1 MEDRMKRIFVAS
13 ILIVLALA
21 VFPAFSQQ
29 AKTLDPLATSI
40 KNPSDMY
47 PFRLDVVKVYQ
58 HSLGYRVVYRVGE
71 SDFADAYIPIEWF
84 KAGGKAQLI
93 RSNDPSHPYMV
104 VYYRE
109 GKFSHVRLFVKD
121 FPKDPTWGILEPG
134 PDVAAKFKVEEIV
147 PKY

>member
-1 MEDRMKRIFVAS
+1 MKRIIIAAF
-13 ILIVLALA
+13 LIAMVLA
-21 VFPAFSQQ
+21 VFPAFSQESKP
-29 AKTLDPLATSI
+29 ADPLATQL

-47 PFRLDVVKVYQ
+47 PFRLDVVKIFQ
-58 HSLGYRVVYRVGE
+58 HSLGYRVVYRVGQT
-71 SDFADAYIPIEWF
+71 DFADAYIPIEWF

-109 GKFSHVRLFVKD
+109 GKFSHVRLFAKD
-121 FPKDPTWGILEPG
+121 FPKDPSWGILESG
-134 PDVAAKFKVEEIV
+134 PDVASKFKVEEIV

>member
-1 MEDRMKRIFVAS
+1 MKRIFVAA
-13 ILIVLALA
+13 ILIAMVLA
-21 VFPAFSQQ
+21 VFPAFSQ
-29 AKTLDPLATSI
+29 ASKPADPLAAPI
-40 KNPSDMY
+40 ANPSDMY

-58 HSLGYRVVYRVGE
+58 HSLGYRVVYRVGQA
-71 SDFADAYIPIEWF
+71 DFADAYIPIEWF

-121 FPKDPTWGILEPG
+121 FAKDSSWGILEPG
-134 PDVAAKFKVEEIV
+134 PDVASKFKVEEIV

>member
-1 MEDRMKRIFVAS
+1 MKRILVAA
-13 ILIVLALA
+13 ILIATTLA
-21 VFPAFSQQ
+21 VPSAFSQETKP
-29 AKTLDPLATSI
+29 ADPLASPI
-40 KNPSDMY
+40 KDPSDMY
-47 PFRLDVVKVYQ
+47 PFRLDVVKVFQ
-58 HSLGYRVVYRVGE
+58 HSLGYRVVYRVGQTG
-71 SDFADAYIPIEWF
+71 FADAYIPIEWF

-121 FPKDPTWGILEPG
+121 FPKDPSWGILEPG
-134 PDVAAKFKVEEIV
+134 PDVESKFKVEEIV

>member
-1 MEDRMKRIFVAS
+1 MKRIVIAAF
-13 ILIVLALA
+13 LIAMVLA
-21 VFPAFSQQ
+21 VFPAFSQESKP
-29 AKTLDPLATSI
+29 ADPLATQL

-47 PFRLDVVKVYQ
+47 PFRLDVVKIFQ
-58 HSLGYRVVYRVGE
+58 HSLGYRVVYRVGQT
-71 SDFADAYIPIEWF
+71 DFADAYIPIEWF

-109 GKFSHVRLFVKD
+109 GKFSHVRLFAKD
-121 FPKDPTWGILEPG
+121 FPKDPSWGILESG
-134 PDVAAKFKVEEIV
+134 PDVASKFKVEEIV